1 MNYALMISCKVEEK
15 LAEIERGET
24 WTQAQE
30 AQAYERCLKEVL
42 EENGRAWADGNVRVG
57 DYILLSKS
65 PSLPLSIHCPLFC
78 FTLFYFS
85 NGDAHM

>member
-24 WTQAQE
+24 WTQVQE
-30 AQAYERCLKEVL
+30 AQSYERYLKEVL

-65 PSLPLSIHCPLFC
+65 TSVPFPSMSVVLFH
-78 FTLFYFS
+78 S
-85 NGDAHM
+85 SDGDAHM